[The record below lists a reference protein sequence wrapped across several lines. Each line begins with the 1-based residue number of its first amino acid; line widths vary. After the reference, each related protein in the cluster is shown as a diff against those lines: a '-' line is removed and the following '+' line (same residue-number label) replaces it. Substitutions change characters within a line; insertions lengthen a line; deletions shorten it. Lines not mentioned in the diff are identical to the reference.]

1 MSDYSLAI
9 IDGAIANLRQLV
21 KLETQ
26 SDWRDLGEDSTAN
39 FERCP
44 TATLNESGYLV
55 FPKGKQVKWLGQQ
68 FVIPPTLQGYPVS
81 GLSLRL
87 VLTWWADDAQIFI
100 NGKLVQQGD
109 LFDSSARVLVTE
121 SATPGDEYLVK
132 IRLVSPGHDIGA
144 LMRSHL
150 IYESTSAIDPGM
162 VADELTVLCK
172 YLLQFKP
179 ADLQILAAALDK
191 FSWDNIPQADRFIND
206 LAQLRSQ
213 LLPLA
218 TEIKQRRFNLLGHA
232 HLDMAWLWTTDETYE
247 VAERTFKSV
256 LNLQQD
262 FPALKFGHTSPALYE
277 WIEHHRPELFK
288 SIQAAVKANKWEILG
303 GMWIEPETNL
313 VSGESLIRQLIY
325 GQAYYQDK
333 FGTISTVAWLPDSF
347 GFTWQLPQ
355 IFKQCGIEYFVTG
368 KLHWNDRNKFPHG
381 CFWWESPDGT
391 RLLTLM
397 SPPNVTGVM
406 DTNPLTMSD
415 YGVSWE
421 VQTGLQEI
429 FWLPGVGDH
438 GGGPTRDMLE
448 VAAKWNSSP
457 FFPRIEFVKAGE
469 YLGRINSARCV
480 ASPLGPSRKD
490 AMRSESFRAEE
501 ESIGLPVK
509 QEFDSDCVDRL
520 GCLLN
525 GEGAKEE
532 KEEFPVW
539 QNELYLE
546 LHRGCYTVHADQK
559 RYNRRCEGL
568 LYEAELWSSFAT
580 LLCGE
585 GFDMQPL
592 FFNIKIL
599 SSKVD
604 FDLSDLQIN
613 FQQLIEI
620 AWKKVLF
627 NQFHDILPGTS
638 IREVFIE
645 ANRDWEDAIAL
656 GENLLEHALGT
667 IAANIELPT
676 VPQANAI
683 PVVVFNSLNWKR
695 SQSVTIEDARFGADS
710 CSWFVCNDK
719 GAKISSCNRQGN
731 KLTFK
736 ADDVPGVGYRLFWL
750 CSEKIND
757 SVHSIAGD
765 RDTDYELSNQYLRVV
780 VNAYTGN
787 LDSIFDL
794 VNNREILAAQ
804 GNKLQA
810 FEDKGQYWDAWNID
824 PDYEQKRLP
833 ETELISI
840 EWIEADLSKGIRVI
854 RKLNKSTF
862 TQDYILEADAPMLKV
877 VNRVDWQETHVMVK
891 VAFALN
897 LKSNSVTYEIPC
909 GTIERPTT
917 PQTEAE
923 KAKWEVP
930 ALNWADLTDTEE
942 NYGVSLIND
951 CKYGYDAKES
961 QLRLTLL
968 RAATWPDPQSD
979 RGIHQFTYSI
989 YPHPGSWREAK
1000 TVQKGYELNTPLRAI
1015 IIDDDKPDE
1024 GQRLATTS
1032 ELLNLTADNLILTA
1046 LQLSS
1051 DRVLTKSEEAPYRSA
1066 FPSAIKRRGV
1076 AAPSYGGVSL
1086 TMRCYESSGIEAEL
1100 NLKSD
1105 LKLELDT
1112 MVNCLNQKQIQ
1123 LAKINQVKPYKILTY
1138 RLRNI

>member
-179 ADLQILAAALDK
+179 ADLQILAAALDM

-539 QNELYLE
+539 QDELYLE

-559 RYNRRCEGL
+559 QYNRRCERL
-568 LYEAELWSSFAT
+568 LYEAELWSTLAT

-592 FFNIKIL
+592 FSNIKIL
-599 SSKVD
+599 SRKAD
-604 FDLSDLQIN
+604 FYLPDSQFD

-638 IREVFIE
+638 IAEVFVE
-645 ANRDWEDAIAL
+645 ANRDWEEAIAI
-656 GENLLEHALGT
+656 GESVLQHALDT
-667 IAANIELPT
+667 IVKCIELPAA
-676 VPQANAI
+676 PQTDAVA
-683 PVVVFNSLNWKR
+683 VVVLNSLNWQR
-695 SQSVTIEDARFGADS
+695 SHSVTLEDARFEKDGYD
-710 CSWFVCNDK
+710 WFVCDDK
-719 GAKISSCNRQGN
+719 GVKTSFICTRQGN
-731 KLTFK
+731 KLTFQ
-736 ADDVPGVGYRLFWL
+736 ANGVPGVGYRLFWL
-750 CSEKIND
+750 CFKESNGLTNAL
-757 SVHSIAGD
+757 VGD
-765 RDTDYELSNQYLRVV
+765 RDTDYKLTNQYLRVV
-780 VNAYTGN
+780 VNPDTGN

-794 VNNREILAAQ
+794 VNDREILAAQ
-804 GNKLQA
+804 GNELQA

-833 ETELISI
+833 ETELVSI
-840 EWIEADLSKGIRVI
+840 EWIEAGLSKGIRVV
-854 RKLNKSTF
+854 RKLNQSTF
-862 TQDYILEADAPMLKV
+862 IQDYILEPDAPMLKV
-877 VNRVDWQETHVMVK
+877 VNWVDWQETHVMVK
-891 VAFALN
+891 VAFPLN
-897 LKSNSVTYEIPC
+897 LKSDKPEGLASQRVTYEIPC
-909 GTIERPTT
+909 GAIERPTK
-917 PQTEAE
+917 PDTEAE
-923 KAKWEVP
+923 QAKWEVP
-930 ALNWADLTDTEE
+930 ALNWADLSDAAE

-979 RGIHQFTYSI
+979 RGIHFFTYSI
-989 YPHPGSWREAK
+989 YPHSGSWQAAK

-1015 IIDDDKPDE
+1015 IFDRPLEKKSLE
-1024 GQRLATTS
+1024 NKQFLAPIS
-1032 ELLNLTADNLILTA
+1032 ELLNLSADNLILTA

-1051 DRVLTKSEEAPYRSA
+1051 DR
-1066 FPSAIKRRGV
+1066 I
-1076 AAPSYGGVSL
+1076 L
-1086 TMRCYESSGIEAEL
+1086 TMRCYESSGTETEL
-1100 NLKSD
+1100 NLRSD
-1105 LKLELDT
+1105 LKLDLDSAIDCLARKEIKLT
-1112 MVNCLNQKQIQ
+1112 KLNQVQ
-1123 LAKINQVKPYKILTY
+1123 PYKILTY
-1138 RLRNI
+1138 RLKNI

>member
-1 MSDYSLAI
+1 MSDHSLAI
-9 IDGAIANLRQLV
+9 IERAIALLRQLV

-26 SDWRDLGEDSTAN
+26 PSWRDLGENLATADLTQY
-39 FERCP
+39 P
-44 TATLNESGYLV
+44 TATLNEQGYII
-55 FPKGKQVKWLGQQ
+55 FPKGKQVKWLAQQ
-68 FVIPPTLQGYPVS
+68 FVIPQTLQGYLLE

-109 LFDSSARVLVTE
+109 LFDSSARVLITE
-121 SATPGDEYLVK
+121 NARPGDKYLVT

-162 VADELTVLCK
+162 VADELTVLYK
-172 YLLQFKP
+172 YLSQFKP
-179 ADLQILAAALDK
+179 ADLQVLATALDK
-191 FSWDNIPQADRFIND
+191 FSWDNIGTDQFAND
-206 LAQLRSQ
+206 LAELRSQ

-218 TEIKQRRFNLLGHA
+218 ADIKQRRFNLLGHA

-262 FPALKFGHTSPALYE
+262 FPLKFGHTSPALYE
-277 WIEHHRPELFK
+277 WIEHNCPELFK
-288 SIQAAVKANKWEILG
+288 LIRAAVRANKWEILG

-325 GQAYYQDK
+325 GQAYYQNK
-333 FGTISTVAWLPDSF
+333 FGTVSTVAWLPDSF

-368 KLHWNDRNKFPHG
+368 KLHWNDRTLFPYG

-406 DTNPLTMSD
+406 DTNPITMTN
-415 YGVSWE
+415 YAVNWE
-421 VQTGLQEI
+421 VQTSLQEI

-448 VAAKWNSSP
+448 VAAKWHNSP
-457 FFPRIEFVKAGE
+457 FFPRIGFATAGD
-469 YLGRINSARCV
+469 YLRRINSAQR
-480 ASPLGPSRKD
+480 R
-490 AMRSESFRAEE
+490 
-501 ESIGLPVK
+501 
-509 QEFDSDCVDRL
+509 
-520 GCLLN
+520 
-525 GEGAKEE
+525 EGAKDERE
-532 KEEFPVW
+532 GFPVW
-539 QNELYLE
+539 QDELYLE
-546 LHRGCYTVHADQK
+546 LHRGCYTIHADQK
-559 RYNRRCEGL
+559 LYNRRCERL
-568 LYEAELWSSFAT
+568 LYEAELWSTFAT
-580 LLCGE
+580 LLCEE
-585 GFDMQPL
+585 GFYIQPL